1 MRARYLLPLAPVA
14 AGGLA
19 LGYAAGIELRAF
31 TLRTAV
37 APVLPAGAQPLRVLH
52 LSDLHLGP
60 WQSRKIRWLRS
71 LDRLEPDL
79 VVNTGDNICHRDA
92 VGPLLA
98 ALGPLLDR
106 PGAFVL
112 GSNDRYA
119 PRPRNP
125 ALYLLPDTGDR
136 SFGTELP
143 WQDVVAGFTAA
154 GWADLTNARSR
165 LRVGGLDVAVS
176 GVDDPHIYL
185 DRYDEVAGPVQADLA
200 IGVTH
205 SPEPRVLDRFAVD
218 GYRMLFAGHTHG
230 GQVRIPF
237 WGPPVTNCGIDR
249 RRARGL
255 SRWGDAWLHVSAGL
269 GTSPYQPFRF
279 ACPPEATLLT
289 LLPVG

>member
-1 MRARYLLPLAPVA
+1 MRARHVLPLAPVA
-14 AGGLA
+14 AGALA
-19 LGYAAGIELRAF
+19 LAYGSGIELRAF

-60 WQSRKIRWLRS
+60 WQSRKARWVRS

-79 VVNTGDNICHRDA
+79 VINTGDNICHPDSVPPLLDA
-92 VGPLLA
+92 LEPLLA
-98 ALGPLLDR
+98 R

-112 GSNDRYA
+112 GSNDRYS

-125 ALYLLPDTGDR
+125 ALYLLPDSGTR
-136 SFGTELP
+136 TFGTELP
-143 WQDVVAGFTAA
+143 WQDVVTGFTAA
-154 GWADLTNARSR
+154 GWSDLTNARSR
-165 LRVGGLDVAVS
+165 LQVGGLDVAVS
-176 GVDDPHIYL
+176 GIDDPHIYR
-185 DRYDEVAGPVQADLA
+185 DRYDEVAGPVRADLA

-205 SPEPRVLDRFAVD
+205 SPEPRVLDRFAGD

-249 RRARGL
+249 DRARGL

-269 GTSPYQPFRF
+269 GTSPYQPFRI